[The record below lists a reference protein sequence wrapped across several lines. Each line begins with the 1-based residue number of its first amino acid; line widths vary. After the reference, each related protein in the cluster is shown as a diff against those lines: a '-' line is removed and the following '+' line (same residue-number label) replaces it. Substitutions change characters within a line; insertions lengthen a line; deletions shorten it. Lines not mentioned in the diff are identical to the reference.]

1 MIMKKITNGIYLSFS
16 FFLVENLNGQYSG
29 QKLMELVMIKA
40 APMASNIIAKVP
52 LIICVKYKI
61 AMITA
66 ATIRII
72 LSAVPIFFS
81 IIYNL

>member
-1 MIMKKITNGIYLSFS
+1 
-16 FFLVENLNGQYSG
+16 
-29 QKLMELVMIKA
+29 MIKA